1 MTSCCVCKLNVTKIK
16 APGLQCD
23 GKCKLFYHFGK
34 CSNILPEHLDSIE
47 KRQVQWKC
55 NKCKTSRNSLI
66 FGRKDS
72 LSEDVFSKA
81 EGSNENVQEN
91 LNRIEID
98 EIKKSQ
104 NEIKESI
111 QLLITSVEEINNKIG
126 TYGKLLETIKEM
138 SDRMNVIDKKLELKV
153 TPDANKI
160 ESYVEIV
167 KRKPAKPLFI
177 IRPID
182 AEQTSDKTQDEL
194 RNVINPIV
202 SNIRGT
208 RKIKNGAVLVTCE
221 DSSSSRKCQEDII
234 SKLGNKYKV
243 KPVDENK
250 PLLKIIGL
258 YSKMSEEQLA
268 SNICAQN
275 DSCDEN
281 SIIKIIEMKE
291 QRNGITAIV
300 ETDIKSYE
308 NILKIGRLNIE
319 FERCR
324 VFPYVKITRCF
335 KCQEY
340 GHIAKFC
347 KKSEHIC
354 GKCGEA
360 HKSDECTSE
369 TIKCVNCLYAKDVL
383 KINLDID
390 VNHCSWSFKCP
401 VYERKQKGM
410 LNRTRFR
417 D

>member
-23 GKCKLFYHFGK
+23 GKCKLFFHYK
-34 CSNILPEHLDSIE
+34 CSNILPEFLDSIE

-55 NKCKTSRNSLI
+55 NKCKIARNSLI

-72 LSEDVFSKA
+72 ISSDEVFGKA
-81 EGSNENVQEN
+81 ESPSEMVQEN

-98 EIKKSQ
+98 EIKKNQ
-104 NEIKESI
+104 NEIRDSI
-111 QLLITSVEEINNKIG
+111 QLLITTVEKMNSKIG
-126 TYGKLLETIKEM
+126 TYGKLLETIQEM
-138 SDRMNVIDKKLELKV
+138 SERMNMIDKKLEV
-153 TPDANKI
+153 RETTESKI
-160 ESYVEIV
+160 ESFVEIV

-182 AEQTSDKTQDEL
+182 TDQTSDATQEEL
-194 RNVINPIV
+194 RNTIDPIV

-221 DSSSSRKCQEDII
+221 DSSSSRKCQEDLIA
-234 SKLGNKYKV
+234 KFGNKYNV
-243 KPVDENK
+243 KSLDENK
-250 PLLKIIGL
+250 SLLKIIGL
-258 YSKMSEEQLA
+258 YSKMSDEQLLN
-268 SNICAQN
+268 SIRAQN

-281 SIIKIIEMKE
+281 SVIKIIEMKE
-291 QRNGITAIV
+291 QRTGITAII

-308 NILKIGRLNIE
+308 NIIKIGKLNIE

-340 GHIAKFC
+340 GHIAKYC

-360 HKSDECTSE
+360 HKSDDCTSE
-369 TIKCVNCLYAKDVL
+369 TIKCANCVYAKDVL

-390 VNHCSWSFKCP
+390 VNHYSWSYKCP
-401 VYERKQKGM
+401 VYERKQRGI
-410 LNRTRFR
+410 LNKNRFR